1 MGNVLPRLSL
11 SLAHAA
17 LRKKIPQLQEALR
30 GRVNTHHQILLT
42 HILAH
47 ITFLEQTLEELF
59 THIESYLA
67 PYHEAVSL
75 LVSIPGIQE
84 ETAAY
89 IIGEI
94 GIDMTQFPS
103 AAHLASW
110 AGVCPGNRESGGK
123 RLSGQITKGNA
134 RLKAVLSES
143 VWVISHMKG
152 NYLSAQYH
160 RLARRLGK
168 PKAVM
173 AVVHSL
179 LVIIYHILR
188 DKQPY
193 HDLGADYFEMLDRT
207 RVVNGAVRRLE
218 VLGYTVSLQPRQ
230 EVNA

>member
-1 MGNVLPRLSL
+1 M
-11 SLAHAA
+11 
-17 LRKKIPQLQEALR
+17 
-30 GRVNTHHQILLT
+30 
-42 HILAH
+42 
-47 ITFLEQTLEELF
+47 
-59 THIESYLA
+59 
-67 PYHEAVSL
+67 
-75 LVSIPGIQE
+75 
-84 ETAAY
+84 
-89 IIGEI
+89 
-94 GIDMTQFPS
+94 
-103 AAHLASW
+103 
-110 AGVCPGNRESGGK
+110 
-123 RLSGQITKGNA
+123 
-134 RLKAVLSES
+134 
-143 VWVISHMKG
+143 ISHMKG